1 MPHVIVKLFP
11 GRTDQQ
17 KNEFTQRIVKAV
29 RDTMDTEEWA
39 VSITFEEVTQ
49 EQWEEKVYKP
59 DIIAKEK
66 LLYKKPG
73 YEVSNGEYKRL

>member
-1 MPHVIVKLFP
+1 MVESPANGLLP
-11 GRTDQQ
+11 RG
-17 KNEFTQRIVKAV
+17 EEAV

-39 VSITFEEVTQ
+39 VSVTFEEVTQ

>member
-39 VSITFEEVTQ
+39 VSVTFEEVTQ

-66 LLYKKPG
+66 LLYTKPG
-73 YEVSNGEYKRL
+73 YAVANGEYKRL